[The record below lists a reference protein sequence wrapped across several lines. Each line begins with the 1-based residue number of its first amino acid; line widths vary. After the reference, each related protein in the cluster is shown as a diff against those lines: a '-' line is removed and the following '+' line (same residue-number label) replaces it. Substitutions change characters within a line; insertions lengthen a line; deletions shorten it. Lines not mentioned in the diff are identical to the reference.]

1 MFAFETYFI
10 RQLALELSVQVPEAA
25 MTDNTNTTTELSKDS
40 MTPESIRTQTIH
52 GGSEEL
58 RASDRS
64 FIAKDEAIAG
74 HTISARLIPAGAV
87 RPFALVAS
95 LFFLWGIPNSMN
107 DVLIRQFMKSFSLT
121 RFEAGLV
128 QSAFYLGYF
137 ILALPAGLMMRRYG
151 YKRGL
156 ITGLCLFATG
166 CFLFLPAAISG
177 TYAFFLG
184 ALFVVASGLAFL
196 ETASNPFVA
205 QLGPEA
211 TSERRLNLAQ
221 AFNPL
226 GCITGVLL
234 GTIFIFSGVELS
246 PAEVAAKQAD
256 HTYASYLH
264 METLRVVTPYLVI
277 GGIALLWALLI
288 GATTFPKLDANNESC
303 ESTSGDW
310 RSLLHKPHFLWGV
323 FAQFIQCGSQVC
335 MWSYFIQYS
344 KEYVNLSD
352 KKAGLLLT
360 CILIIF
366 GIGRFVSTGLMQ
378 RFSASSLMTCYG
390 LTNAGLLLFAMF
402 FPTWAGV
409 IAILLTSFF
418 LSVMFPTIFAFGIKD
433 LGPNTNIGGSFIV
446 MAIVGGAVFTPIMG
460 WLAEALH
467 STALAFV
474 IPMLGMAGVAAYAAY
489 MGRYEKRR
497 AAECAA
503 QA

>member
-25 MTDNTNTTTELSKDS
+25 MTDNTNTSAELSKDS
-40 MTPESIRTQTIH
+40 MTEIASTQTTH
-52 GGSEEL
+52 TDSEEL
-58 RASDRS
+58 RAD
-64 FIAKDEAIAG
+64 D
-74 HTISARLIPAGAV
+74 SAFNLGEVIVAQHSASTRLIPAGAI

-277 GGIALLWALLI
+277 GCIALVWALLI
-288 GATTFPKLDANNESC
+288 GATTFPKLNANDEAC
-303 ESTSGDW
+303 ETPSGDW
-310 RSLLHKPHFLWGV
+310 RSLLHKPHFLFGV

-344 KEYVNLSD
+344 KEYVHLSD
-352 KKAGLLLT
+352 KRAGLLLT

-366 GIGRFVSTGLMQ
+366 GIGRFISTGLMK

-390 LTNAGLLLFAMF
+390 LTNAGLLLFAML

-409 IAILLTSFF
+409 IALLLTSFF

-497 AAECAA
+497 AADCAA
-503 QA
+503 LA